1 MTREHCVRC
10 YTPREWLLVLLLI
23 CLSGYV
29 VHNESR
35 AAILVRMELNLKENA
50 SLQLQLIR
58 LNRERMELLHE
69 MMFGA
74 HRLPMDA
81 SPFPG
86 DRTIVEVSCGLEPDE
101 RCFVSLGEMVG
112 EVER

>member
-1 MTREHCVRC
+1 MKMKHLYRR
-10 YTPREWLLVLLLI
+10 YTPREWLLVIFLI
-23 CLSGYV
+23 CLIGYG
-29 VHNESR
+29 VHNEYR
-35 AAILVRMELNLKENA
+35 ATVLVRA
-50 SLQLQLIR
+50 SIVTIEGAQLQLQLIR
-58 LNRERMELLHE
+58 LNQERMELLHE

-86 DRTIVEVSCGLEPDE
+86 DRTIVQVSCGLEPDE
-101 RCFVSLGEMVG
+101 RCFVSIGEMVG